1 MTTATPTYADRPDF
15 VFAQTGF
22 DTAVDDFY
30 RVTRNSEEMMEQELV
45 KFLAGLKCDVTQ
57 EMAKQVVDEII
68 QSKVEA

>member
-1 MTTATPTYADRPDF
+1 VLT
-15 VFAQTGF
+15 QTGF

-45 KFLAGLKCDVTQ
+45 KFLTGLKCDVTQ